1 MMKTTNLLKR
11 NGRLIDIP
19 IDIMTKPEDVAL
31 GLDELIMFMG
41 QRIIVALYD
50 TGYDITAAAC
60 ERVYDLPFYMAA
72 DNKLPQYIDVD
83 SLILLSAIVLDPA
96 NLPYDLDDAEE
107 AFVIYDEWDLS
118 RFYSM
123 ERVASKVEETF
134 ETYNES
140 SIDDFIILAGTELL
154 LAPKLTL
161 IRRLEGWIELNKEV
175 SDGRNILD
183 S

>member
-1 MMKTTNLLKR
+1 
-11 NGRLIDIP
+11 
-19 IDIMTKPEDVAL
+19 
-31 GLDELIMFMG
+31 
-41 QRIIVALYD
+41 
-50 TGYDITAAAC
+50 
-60 ERVYDLPFYMAA
+60 LPFYMAA

-161 IRRLEGWIELNKEV
+161 IRRLESWIELNKEV
-175 SDGRNILD
+175 SNGRNILD